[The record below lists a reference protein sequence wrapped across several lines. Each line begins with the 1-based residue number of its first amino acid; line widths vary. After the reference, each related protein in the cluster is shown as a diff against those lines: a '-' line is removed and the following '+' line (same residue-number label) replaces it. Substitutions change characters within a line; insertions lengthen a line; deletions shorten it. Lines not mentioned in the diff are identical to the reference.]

1 MDLKKVRTDEERV
14 RKVEESS
21 RLDMEKV
28 RKHAESVR
36 MDLKKVRELINKLEV
51 KKK

>member
-1 MDLKKVRTDEERV
+1 
-14 RKVEESS
+14 
-21 RLDMEKV
+21 MEKV
-28 RKHAESVR
+28 RKHAASVR

>member
-1 MDLKKVRTDEERV
+1 MRKKRRKRLNKVRTDEEKGRMKLNKLKTDDE
-14 RKVEESS
+14 R
-21 RLDMEKV
+21 
-28 RKHAESVR
+28 VR

>member
-1 MDLKKVRTDEERV
+1 MDLKNVRTDEERV